1 MKKFILFFFPL
12 FLLFTASLNAQ
23 LYNSWKWMHQSPQG
37 NELRWVKMWNANTF
51 YAIGAKGTFI
61 KTTNRGVNWTFHHI
75 SGRMSGIPLQ
85 RANLLNAWFFDPN
98 TGIVTG
104 TYGSIFRTTNGGVT
118 FDSVPGNPAPVN
130 ATITGIYFIN
140 NLTGYVISGQTGYR
154 LMKSTDGGLNWN
166 AGFGTAPPYPNPYEL
181 YAFNENKLLVLNSLG
196 DVCISTNGGY
206 LWNTYISGTLVN
218 LYKVAFTDA
227 NTGFVCGDWG
237 RCRYTTDGGYNW
249 INMSGVLFDRNIH
262 FFDIKYR
269 NGAVYLTGNSNYLWR
284 SSNYGATWDS
294 ISFIAPA
301 SVLPWSNYYYSSD
314 FSVTGDTM
322 ITVGANG
329 SMYQCLGPSNKI
341 THSRNLKKGSMRCVW
356 SSPGFGTVIA
366 AGAASIPGTTHDQIM
381 ISSNGG
387 VNWSL
392 SAFSPTSIA
401 EFYGIDMINQNTGFI
416 CGSRS
421 AVYKTTNAGVS
432 WDSLVIPNMP
442 AGLTLSCIDFV
453 DSQTGW
459 VFSRTAVTGDSTIF
473 KTTNGGVNWFRQKLG
488 PNTGTSYLIYNASM
502 IDANT
507 GWVLNN
513 RPRPC
518 RTTDGGTTWDSTALG
533 DNYLAGSLYDI
544 EMYNALTGYCVG
556 SNNRVYKTTNG
567 GATPWSNVS
576 YTSTTII
583 TNYSV
588 EVLSPLECAVLGTYG
603 TVYVT
608 TNGGS
613 GWTNQSL
620 LSSIDDIYGSYLTS
634 DRKLFAV
641 CALNSCIFMEYA
653 FLLGI
658 NNLSSTIPDKFAL
671 KQNYPNPFNPSTV
684 IRFQLSVAGNASL
697 KVYDLLGREIT
708 TLVNE
713 SLQPGTYEVRFDAK
727 ELSSGIYLYTL
738 RTDNFSETKKMVLIR

>member
-1 MKKFILFFFPL
+1 
-12 FLLFTASLNAQ
+12 
-23 LYNSWKWMHQSPQG
+23 
-37 NELRWVKMWNANTF
+37 
-51 YAIGAKGTFI
+51 
-61 KTTNRGVNWTFHHI
+61 
-75 SGRMSGIPLQ
+75 
-85 RANLLNAWFFDPN
+85 
-98 TGIVTG
+98 
-104 TYGSIFRTTNGGVT
+104 
-118 FDSVPGNPAPVN
+118 
-130 ATITGIYFIN
+130 
-140 NLTGYVISGQTGYR
+140 
-154 LMKSTDGGLNWN
+154 
-166 AGFGTAPPYPNPYEL
+166 
-181 YAFNENKLLVLNSLG
+181 
-196 DVCISTNGGY
+196 
-206 LWNTYISGTLVN
+206 
-218 LYKVAFTDA
+218 
-227 NTGFVCGDWG
+227 
-237 RCRYTTDGGYNW
+237 
-249 INMSGVLFDRNIH
+249 
-262 FFDIKYR
+262 
-269 NGAVYLTGNSNYLWR
+269 
-284 SSNYGATWDS
+284 
-294 ISFIAPA
+294 
-301 SVLPWSNYYYSSD
+301 
-314 FSVTGDTM
+314 
-322 ITVGANG
+322 
-329 SMYQCLGPSNKI
+329 
-341 THSRNLKKGSMRCVW
+341 MRCVW

-366 AGAASIPGTTHDQIM
+366 AGAPSIPGTTHDQIM

-658 NNLSSTIPDKFAL
+658 NNLSSTIPDRFAL
-671 KQNYPNPFNPSTV
+671 KQNYPNPFNSMTNV
-684 IRFQLSVAGNASL
+684 KFQIVKGGLVDL
-697 KVYDLLGREIT
+697 KIFDLLGREIT